1 MNCVAVVADI
11 ADLIETGFCC
21 NVGVV
26 VALAGSIHM
35 PKSATDLHTL
45 ANIHTASD
53 PWNRLKPSA
62 TRVVFWLSCR

>member
-21 NVGVV
+21 NACVV

-35 PKSATDLHTL
+35 PQSATDLHTL
-45 ANIHTASD
+45 ANIHTEREIHGTD
-53 PWNRLKPSA
+53 
-62 TRVVFWLSCR
+62 